1 MRRRTGLFQESST
14 RETGRWA
21 PVTAVVLQRPPWI
34 WVTGIDEERAERFTS
49 EAGFYNSSQKD
60 ALRMDNTQAQ
70 AYLKSVEVAV
80 TMKKLVSCLNTKSR
94 D

>member
-1 MRRRTGLFQESST
+1 
-14 RETGRWA
+14 
-21 PVTAVVLQRPPWI
+21 
-34 WVTGIDEERAERFTS
+34 
-49 EAGFYNSSQKD
+49 
-60 ALRMDNTQAQ
+60 MDNTQAQ